1 MERMTVTTALIDADS
16 LIYFEMNKPTL
27 EEAIAGI
34 DERIVSILKE
44 TKADD
49 FAGFLT
55 VGRCFRYDR
64 AETRKYKGNR
74 KKTDRPIIFYA
85 LKEYL
90 QQTWKFT
97 YLTEVEAD
105 DLVCMYAKDPP
116 MWATIVVCSPDKD
129 VLKQLPGRHYNY
141 RTAEWIETTPAEG
154 LLFLWK
160 QMLMGDPTDGIPGI
174 PKVGEK
180 TASLWLNDEC
190 MGDYPKIVLNKYIE
204 KFGIHEGILKFTETF
219 RLVYILKTEEELERE
234 TGIKLP
240 ELVLHKFET
249 NKDSELWQ

>member
-1 MERMTVTTALIDADS
+1 MKKTVLIDADS

-34 DERIVSILKE
+34 DDRMTTMLAE
-44 TKADD
+44 TKATD

-55 VGRCFRYDR
+55 VGRCFRYNR
-64 AETRKYKGNR
+64 AETRDYKGNR

-90 QQTWKFT
+90 QQTWKCT
-97 YLTEVEAD
+97 YITEVEAD
-105 DLVCMYAKDPP
+105 DLVCMYAD
-116 MWATIVVCSPDKD
+116 TENGTTVVCSPDKD
-129 VLKQLPGRHYNY
+129 VLYQLPGSHYNY
-141 RTAEWIETTPAEG
+141 RTAEWIHTSKQDAEK
-154 LLFLWK
+154 FLWK

-180 TASLWLNDEC
+180 TASLWLADVTIIDMPEF
-190 MGDYPKIVLNKYIE
+190 VLNKYIE
-204 KFGIHEGILKFTETF
+204 KFGTHEGILKFTETF
-219 RLVYILKTEEELERE
+219 RLVYILKTEEDLERE

-240 ELVLHKFET
+240 ELVKHAIET
-249 NKDSELWQ
+249 NQPPELWP

>member
-1 MERMTVTTALIDADS
+1 MENTVTALIDADS

-34 DERIVSILKE
+34 DDRIISMLTE
-44 TKADD
+44 TKATH
-49 FAGFLT
+49 FAGYLT
-55 VGRCFRYDR
+55 TGRCFRYNR

-90 QQTWKFT
+90 QQTWKCT

-105 DLVCMYAKDPP
+105 DLVCMYANPKEG
-116 MWATIVVCSPDKD
+116 TTVVCSPDKD
-129 VLKQLPGRHYNY
+129 VLYQLEGDHFNY
-141 RTAEWIETTPAEG
+141 RTAEWINTTPTEAK
-154 LLFLWK
+154 LFLWK

-180 TASLWLNDEC
+180 TATAWLNDVQLQE
-190 MGDYPKIVLNKYIE
+190 MPEFVLKKYIE
-204 KFGIHEGILKFTETF
+204 KFGTHEGILKFTETF
-219 RLVYILKTEEELERE
+219 RLVYILKTEADLIRE
-234 TGIKLP
+234 TGIELP
-240 ELVLHKFET
+240 ELVKFKYEL
-249 NKDSELWQ
+249 NQNSELWQ